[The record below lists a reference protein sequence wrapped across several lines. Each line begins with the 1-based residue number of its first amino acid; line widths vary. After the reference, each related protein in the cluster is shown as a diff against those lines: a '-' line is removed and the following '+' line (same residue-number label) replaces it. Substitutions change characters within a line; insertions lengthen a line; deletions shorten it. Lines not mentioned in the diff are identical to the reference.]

1 MVHEN
6 SDDGRMYR
14 KPLGF
19 RQGRPLSGVMTLQNF
34 IDGGYDVTD
43 AKILVVVKS
52 VGAKKTS
59 ESDPLWPHGND
70 LIPRQLRAKTTAR
83 SRTWSCKS
91 RTTLPM
97 LYSVCGAL
105 LRCLRWHQAMPPVSQ
120 TIQRQPISDKD
131 GSPARPCCCCRLRRA
146 RSGDESV
153 SS

>member
-59 ESDPLWPHGND
+59 KSDPLWPHGND
-70 LIPRQLRAKTTAR
+70 LIPQQSLAKTTVL
-83 SRTWSCKS
+83 SRT
-91 RTTLPM
+91 
-97 LYSVCGAL
+97 
-105 LRCLRWHQAMPPVSQ
+105 
-120 TIQRQPISDKD
+120 
-131 GSPARPCCCCRLRRA
+131 
-146 RSGDESV
+146 
-153 SS
+153 